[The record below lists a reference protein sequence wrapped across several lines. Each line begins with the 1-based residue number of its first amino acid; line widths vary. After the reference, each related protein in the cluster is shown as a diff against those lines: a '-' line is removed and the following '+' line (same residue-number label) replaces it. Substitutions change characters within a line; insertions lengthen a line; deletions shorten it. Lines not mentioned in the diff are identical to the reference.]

1 MSWLRRLIGDMSCL
15 SFGPLGT
22 VRFMADKDYDPRRS
36 SVAVED
42 DDYGKKSGGF
52 LPLVLGLLA
61 LLAIAIVIGFVSCSG
76 GDDKKTASALAT
88 TSSTPSTPSA
98 PTPTTAT
105 PADAGMLTAASQSLL
120 EPDATPI
127 KDQIGE
133 DADGTDLKVLSLSE
147 NGFFVGTDGTD
158 RQYVEFGGKVGVDE
172 PGSNRPQVGDTVV
185 LRGPVR
191 PAPEDPEATLKLS
204 ADDAAFVKGQG
215 AYVNAETVT
224 PNAG

>member
-1 MSWLRRLIGDMSCL
+1 
-15 SFGPLGT
+15 
-22 VRFMADKDYDPRRS
+22 MAPKNYDPRRS
-36 SVAVED
+36 SVAVGD
-42 DDYGKKSGGF
+42 DDGGKKSRGF

-61 LLAIAIVIGFVSCSG
+61 LLVIAIVIGFVSCSG
-76 GDDKKTASALAT
+76 DDGKKTASAPGT
-88 TSSTPSTPSA
+88 TSSTPSTPSTS
-98 PTPTTAT
+98 TPTTAT
-105 PADAGMLTAASQSLL
+105 PTDAGTLTAASKSLL

-147 NGFFVGTDGTD
+147 NGFFVGTDETD

-172 PGSNRPQVGDTVV
+172 PGSDRPQVGDTVV

-204 ADDAAFVKGQG
+204 SADAAFVKEQG

>member
-1 MSWLRRLIGDMSCL
+1 
-15 SFGPLGT
+15 
-22 VRFMADKDYDPRRS
+22 MASKNYDPRRS
-36 SVAVED
+36 SVAVGD
-42 DDYGKKSGGF
+42 DDGGKKRGII
-52 LPLVLGLLA
+52 PLVLGLLA
-61 LLAIAIVIGFVSCSG
+61 LLLIAIVIGLVSCG
-76 GDDKKTASALAT
+76 GDDEEDTASAPVTPSA
-88 TSSTPSTPSA
+88 TSSTPSTPSTS
-98 PTPTTAT
+98 TPTTAT
-105 PADAGMLTAASQSLL
+105 PTDAGTLTAASKSLL

-147 NGFFVGTDGTD
+147 NGFFVGTDETD

-172 PGSNRPQVGDTVV
+172 PGSDRPQVGDTVV

-191 PAPEDPEATLKLS
+191 PAPEDPETTLKLS
-204 ADDAAFVKGQG
+204 ADDAAFVKEQG